1 MLSGVGVRLLF
12 RVSGSRTICCM
23 TIPFVRRIRPFKL
36 ATYPSSDRSGST
48 SHRIGLDLLTLTETQ
63 TLLRGS
69 GYNKCTIKTSAAP
82 SKQLV
87 TKCGKCLCSGV
98 KRRIGE
104 VRVKS
109 DRGGRRKEW
118 RHLETEADE

>member
-1 MLSGVGVRLLF
+1 MVVVPCVWFTYNLLYDDSSDDSIF
-12 RVSGSRTICCM
+12 SETTC
-23 TIPFVRRIRPFKL
+23 PFKL
-36 ATYPSSDRSGST
+36 GAYPSSDRSGST

-82 SKQLV
+82 SQQLV

-109 DRGGRRKEW
+109 DRVGGGRKEW